1 MTALYRFELDYLS
14 TWFHRS
20 DRKPLLIRGAR
31 QVGKSTL
38 VRLLAE
44 KESKQLIELDFENN
58 PDLADLFKSQDP
70 KTILSLLSVQSGQN
84 IQPDTVILFL
94 DELQKTPQIL
104 ATLRYFYEKM
114 PELAVIATGS
124 LLDFALKNAQFSMPV
139 GRIEYLYLMPMSF
152 EAFLIAVN
160 KSHLVDF
167 LTQYQLSQEIPISIH
182 QALLNEVK
190 RYFIVGGLPE
200 AVAQYVRTNSFLDV
214 ERTKKSLIIGY
225 QDDFSK
231 YATLAE
237 QERMRLIF
245 NKVPRMLGEKF
256 KYSHVDPNQ
265 KSAVIKTALDS
276 LNLARIIHIA
286 YHTDANGLP
295 LGAEINEKQFKT
307 YFLDLGLVASAL
319 DVSILDFENDLDFT
333 LINEGKMAEQFMAQ
347 VLLQFREF
355 YEPPSLYYWLREQK
369 SAAAEIDFVIPFHGK
384 VIPIEV
390 KAGSTGT
397 LKSLH
402 YFLSEKKLQFGVRIC
417 NQRPSLNHSTV
428 QTHGADVSFQLLT
441 LPFYLAGQLH
451 RLLENINVNKESP
464 GFIS

>member
-1 MTALYRFELDYLS
+1 MTTLYRFELDYLS
-14 TWFHRS
+14 TWFHRA

-38 VRLLAE
+38 VRLLAK

-70 KTILSLLSVQSGQN
+70 KTILSLLSVQLGQN
-84 IQPDTVILFL
+84 IQPGSVILFL

-124 LLDFALKNAQFSMPV
+124 LLDFSLKNIQFSMPV

-167 LTQYQLSQEIPISIH
+167 LNQYQLSQDIPLSIH
-182 QALLNEVK
+182 IALLNEVK

-200 AVAQYVRTNSFLDV
+200 AVAQYVKTDSFVDV

-256 KYSHVDPNQ
+256 KYSHLDPNQ
-265 KSAVIKTALDS
+265 KSTVIKTALDA
-276 LNLARIIHIA
+276 LNVARIIHIA

-295 LGAEINEKQFKT
+295 LGAEMNEKQFKP

-319 DVSILDFENDLDFT
+319 DLSILDFENDLDFT
-333 LINEGKMAEQFMAQ
+333 LINAGKMAEQFMAQ
-347 VLLQFREF
+347 VLLQFRAL
-355 YEPPSLYYWLREQK
+355 YEPPSLYYWLREKK
-369 SAAAEIDFVIPFHGK
+369 SASAEIDFVIPFHGK

-390 KAGSTGT
+390 KAGTTGT

-402 YFLSEKKLQFGVRIC
+402 YFLSEKKLHMGVRIC
-417 NQRPSLNHSTV
+417 NQPPSLIHSAV
-428 QTHGADVSFQLLT
+428 QIHGAELSFQLLT

-451 RLLENINVNKESP
+451 RLLGQIDFKSNAAREQ
-464 GFIS
+464 